1 MITPAPIWYG
11 RHPLGLLLAPL
22 GWCYGALARWR
33 RRQYQ
38 RGRWPSV
45 RLPVPVV
52 VVGNLTL
59 GGTGKTPLVI
69 WLAGWLRGRGYRPG
83 VLTRGY
89 GGKGKTW
96 PVAVGR
102 GADPAEVGDEAVL
115 LAQRCDCPVMAGP
128 DRVESGRRLIEG
140 HGCDILL
147 CDDGLQHYRLRR
159 DLEIALV
166 DGQRRFGNGR
176 CLPAGPLREPL
187 ERLAAVDLVVVN
199 GPSSADAYG
208 MELVPDAVVSL
219 DGPAQTLP
227 LQAFAGRTVLAVAGI
242 GNPERFFRMLAGEG
256 IRVIPRPYPDHHPF
270 TAGDARPWA
279 GQTVL
284 MTEKD
289 AVKSRVLPGSDRWV
303 VRVEAEPDA
312 ATLGR
317 FNELFDGLHNG

>member
-1 MITPAPIWYG
+1 MIAAEPIWYG
-11 RHPLGLLLAPL
+11 RNPLGVLLAPL
-22 GWCYGALARWR
+22 GWCYEAVARWR

-38 RGRWPSV
+38 RGRWVSR

-69 WLAGWLRGRGYRPG
+69 WLAGWLQGRGFRPG

-89 GGKGKTW
+89 GGKATTW
-96 PVAVGR
+96 PMVVVPGTDPGR
-102 GADPAEVGDEAVL
+102 AGDEAVL
-115 LAQRCDCPVMAGP
+115 LAERCGCPVMAGP
-128 DRVESGRRLIEG
+128 DRVEAGRRLIEG

-147 CDDGLQHYRLRR
+147 CDDGLQHYRLGR

-187 ERLAAVDLVVVN
+187 ERLAAVDLVVIK
-199 GPSSADAYG
+199 GPSAGDAYG
-208 MELVPDAVVSL
+208 MDLVPDRVTSL
-219 DGPAQTLP
+219 DDPTRSCP
-227 LQAFAGRTVLAVAGI
+227 LDAFAGRTVVAVAGI
-242 GNPERFFRMLAGEG
+242 GNPGYFFGMLAGRG
-256 IRVIPRPYPDHHPF
+256 IRVVPRPYPDHHPF
-270 TAGDARPWA
+270 TAGDVYTWA
-279 GQTVL
+279 GHPVL

-289 AVKSRVLPGSDRWV
+289 AVKCRGLPGSDRWV
-303 VRVEAEPDA
+303 VRVRAEPDA

-317 FNELFDGLHNG
+317 FNELFDGLRNG